1 MKVRWSALATLAAL
15 AALVVAPAASPN
27 ATAQNVTTVTVTM
40 KEFKFTLSKRTVP
53 HGVVVFK
60 LVNRGALPHNFKI
73 SGKKSAILAKGKT
86 GTLRVTLTKGSKP
99 YVCTLAGHAAAGMK
113 GTLKVS

>member
-40 KEFKFTLSKRTVP
+40 KEFKFTFSKRSVP

-60 LVNRGALPHNFKI
+60 LVNRGTLAHDLKI
-73 SGKKSAILAKGKT
+73 GGKKSALIAKGKS
-86 GTLRVTLTKGSKP
+86 GTLRVTL
-99 YVCTLAGHAAAGMK
+99 
-113 GTLKVS
+113 